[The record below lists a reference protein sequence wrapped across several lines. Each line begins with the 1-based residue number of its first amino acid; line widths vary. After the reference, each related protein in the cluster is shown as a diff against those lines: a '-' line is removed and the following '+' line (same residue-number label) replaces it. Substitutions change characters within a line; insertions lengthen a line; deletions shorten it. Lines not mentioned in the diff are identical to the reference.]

1 MPAATE
7 RLGARGTLIVVLAK
21 APQPGRV
28 KTRLAAAI
36 GAVEAARLH
45 GRLLNRTLATAIAAN
60 CGTVEL
66 HGAPARHATL
76 RALARRHRI
85 VLRQQAAGDV
95 GDRMYAAFRCGLR
108 AHAGVILIGSDCP
121 ALTPGDL
128 RRAARL
134 LPGCDAVLVPAED
147 GGYPLLALS
156 RVSGHLFRD
165 IAWSTGDV
173 LAQTRER
180 LIALGWRWRELRTLW
195 DVDRPQ
201 DLARLRSSRLLG
213 RRP

>member
-1 MPAATE
+1 MTE
-7 RLGARGTLIVVLAK
+7 SVGARGTLIVVLAK
-21 APQPGRV
+21 APRPGRV

-45 GRLLNRTLATAIAAN
+45 ARLLDRTLDTAIAAH
-60 CGTVEL
+60 CGKVEL
-66 HGAPARHATL
+66 HGAPARHSVL
-76 RALARRHRI
+76 RALARRHR
-85 VLRQQAAGDV
+85 VDLREQARGDV
-95 GDRMYAAFRCGLR
+95 GERMHAAFRQALR
-108 AHAGVILIGSDCP
+108 GHAGVILIGSDCP

-134 LPGCDAVLVPAED
+134 LPGCDAVLAPAED

-165 IAWSTGDV
+165 IAWSTGEV
-173 LAQTRER
+173 LAQTRGR
-180 LIALGWRWRELRTLW
+180 LAALGWRWRELRTLW

-201 DLARLRSSRLLG
+201 DLMRLRSSRLPG
-213 RRP
+213 RRT